1 MTPIQIKQNKSLKRK
16 RKLAAALTAT
26 MLLSTAPAAGLLPGA
41 GFAAAAEGS
50 AAAASMLNVVSQPFL
65 IDGMRTEVPTAIV
78 DGETYISL
86 RALNEKLGLATS
98 WDAKSRSA
106 VVTGRNRVFI
116 ASPVNGSYEL
126 NGQRIYGSQAILNNG
141 STFLPLR
148 FLLERM
154 GYVISYDANTR
165 TVGIQTIKENTL
177 NFATK
182 TISEVTEKQSLLIH
196 YPVISGY
203 ENADTQSKVN
213 AFLKREA
220 ESFAVSGQ
228 QSLTKTMQENEKLQS
243 ENPDIDYPPVA
254 YEGNYIITYNEQ
266 DMLSLYVDYY
276 IDLGGAHGTT
286 VRIPYTFDLKNG
298 DTVSLKEAAG
308 SHSDYVA
315 IINHSI
321 NAQIKAR
328 KLNLLNP
335 FEGIKPDRPFYLRHG
350 AIVIT
355 FEQYEYT
362 AYAQGMPEFMIPF
375 RSFE

>member
-16 RKLAAALTAT
+16 RKLAAALTAS

-41 GFAAAAEGS
+41 DFAAAAEGS

-86 RALNEKLGLATS
+86 RVLNEKLGLATS
-98 WDAKSRSA
+98 WDVKSRSA

-126 NGQRIYGSQAILNNG
+126 NGQRVYGSQAILNNG

-154 GYVISYDANTR
+154 GYVISYDADTR
-165 TVGIQTIKENTL
+165 TVDIQTIKENTL

-220 ESFAVSGQ
+220 ESFTVSGQ

-243 ENPDIDYPPVA
+243 DNPDIDYPPVA
-254 YEGNYIITYNEQ
+254 YEGNYTITYNEQ

-315 IINHSI
+315 IINQSI

>member
-16 RKLAAALTAT
+16 RKLAAALAAS

-41 GFAAAAEGS
+41 GS
-50 AAAASMLNVVSQPFL
+50 AAAAAAMLNVVSQPFF
-65 IDGMRTEVPTAIV
+65 IDGKRTDVPTAIV

-86 RALNEKLGLATS
+86 RALNEKLGLSTS
-98 WDAKSRSA
+98 WDSKTRSA
-106 VVTGRNRVFI
+106 VVTGRNRVLI

-126 NGQRIYGSQAILNNG
+126 NGQRVYGSQAILNNG

-154 GYVISYDANTR
+154 GYVISYDAKTR
-165 TVGIQTIKENTL
+165 TITIQTINENKL

-182 TISEVTEKQSLLIH
+182 TISKVTEKQSLLIH

-203 ENADTQSKVN
+203 ENDEGQSKVN
-213 AFLKREA
+213 AFLKKEA
-220 ESFAVSGQ
+220 EAFAVSGQ
-228 QSLTKTMQENEKLQS
+228 QSLTQATQESEQLQS
-243 ENPDIDYPPVA
+243 DNPDIDYPPVA
-254 YEGNYIITYNEQ
+254 YEGNYTITYNEQ
-266 DMLSLYVDYY
+266 DRLSLFVDYY

-286 VRIPYTFDLKNG
+286 VRIPYTFDLKTG
-298 DTVSLKEAAG
+298 ETVYLKEAAG
-308 SHSDYVA
+308 GNADYVT
-315 IINHSI
+315 IINQSI

-328 KLNLLNP
+328 KLDLISP

-362 AYAQGMPEFMIPF
+362 AYAQGMPEFTIPF
-375 RSFE
+375 RAFE